1 MVEFE
6 KKIIYLHKY
15 FPDLD
20 TLNQIFLSDKILSN
34 GLFEKYLVPMYR
46 EPNDTNS
53 MWIGEFFLYTGSRLD
68 R

>member
-34 GLFEKYLVPMYR
+34 GHFEKYLVPMYR
-46 EPNDTNS
+46 EPNVTNS
-53 MWIGEFFLYTGSRLD
+53 M
-68 R
+68 

>member
-1 MVEFE
+1 MAEFE

-34 GLFEKYLVPMYR
+34 GHFEKYLVPMYR

-53 MWIGEFFLYTGSRLD
+53 M
-68 R
+68 

>member
-15 FPDLD
+15 FPDQLD

-34 GLFEKYLVPMYR
+34 GHFEKYLVPMYR

-53 MWIGEFFLYTGSRLD
+53 M
-68 R
+68 

>member
-34 GLFEKYLVPMYR
+34 GHFEKYLVPTYV
-46 EPNDTNS
+46 
-53 MWIGEFFLYTGSRLD
+53 
-68 R
+68 